1 MFVSYEKGKVIYMDI
16 NLKGKKAIV
25 TGGSGQL
32 GRCIVRSLAECGADV
47 AIHYHKNRDKAEELV
62 AEIKAIGR
70 NAGAF
75 QADIT
80 NEQSIYA
87 MRDKIYEEFGKPDII
102 INNAVIQYTWK
113 NVMEQ
118 DATDYLSQ
126 FESCVMHNVYMNKA
140 FTPHL
145 IEQQYGRIVVMNTE
159 CSALADAGSSAYV
172 AGKRGLDGLVRC
184 LAKEIGKYNITVNQ
198 VAPGWTISEKDRDEH
213 LESQPDY
220 DKTVPLG
227 HRGTDQDIANMV
239 CFLASDLAAF
249 TTGVYIPVAGG
260 RVMPAI

>member
-1 MFVSYEKGKVIYMDI
+1 MEI

-32 GRCIVRSLAECGADV
+32 GRCIVRSLAECGADI
-47 AIHYHKNRDKAEELV
+47 AIHYHRNKDKAEELV
-62 AEIKAIGR
+62 TELKALGRKAE
-70 NAGAF
+70 AF

-80 NEQSIYA
+80 DEKSIYA
-87 MRDKIYEEFGKPDII
+87 MRDMVYEKFGKPDILV
-102 INNAVIQYTWK
+102 NNAVIQYTW
-113 NVMEQ
+113 NNILDQ
-118 DATDYLSQ
+118 DNADFFSQ

-140 FTPHL
+140 FVPHL
-145 IEQQYGRIVVMNTE
+145 IEQQYGRIIVMNTE
-159 CSALADAGSSAYV
+159 CSALSDAGCAAYV
-172 AGKRGLDGLVRC
+172 AGKRGLDGIVRC
-184 LAKEIGKYNITVNQ
+184 LAKEIGQYNITVNQ
-198 VAPGWTISEKDRDEH
+198 VAPGWTISDKDRDEH
-213 LESQPDY
+213 GELQPDY

-249 TTGVYIPVAGG
+249 TTGAYIPVSGG

>member
-1 MFVSYEKGKVIYMDI
+1 MEDVLNI
-16 NLKGKKAIV
+16 NLTGKKAIV

-32 GRCIVRSLAECGADV
+32 GRCIVKALAECGADV
-47 AIHYHKNRDKAEELV
+47 AIHYHRNVDKAVEL
-62 AEIKAIGR
+62 AEEIKLMGR
-70 NAGAF
+70 NVGVF

-80 NEQSIYA
+80 NEESINA
-87 MRDKIYEEFGKPDII
+87 MRDKVYEEFGMPDII

-113 NVMEQ
+113 SVLEQ
-118 DATDYLSQ
+118 DPADYLSQ

-140 FTPHL
+140 FVPHL
-145 IEQQYGRIVVMNTE
+145 MEQQYGRIVVMNTE
-159 CSALADAGSSAYV
+159 CSMLADAGTSAYV

-213 LESQPDY
+213 MESQPDY
-220 DKTVPLG
+220 DRTVPLG

-249 TTGVYIPVAGG
+249 TTGAYIPVSGG

>member
-1 MFVSYEKGKVIYMDI
+1 MNI

-32 GRCIVRSLAECGADV
+32 GRCIVRTLAECGADV

-62 AEIKAIGR
+62 AELKSIGR
-70 NAGAF
+70 KAAAF

-87 MRDKIYEEFGKPDII
+87 MRDKVYKEFGKPDII
-102 INNAVIQYTWK
+102 VNNAVIQYTWK
-113 NVMEQ
+113 SVLDQES
-118 DATDYLSQ
+118 ADYISQ
-126 FESCVMHNVYMNKA
+126 FDSCVMHNVYMNKA
-140 FTPHL
+140 FVPHM
-145 IEQQYGRIVVMNTE
+145 IEQEYGRIVVMNTE
-159 CSALADAGSSAYV
+159 CAALADAGSSAYV

-184 LAKEIGKYNITVNQ
+184 FAKEIGKYNITVNQ
-198 VAPGWTISEKDRDEH
+198 VAPGWTISEKDRV
-213 LESQPDY
+213 ESSEIQPDY

-249 TTGVYIPVAGG
+249 TTGAYIPVSGG

>member
-1 MFVSYEKGKVIYMDI
+1 MNID
-16 NLKGKKAIV
+16 LKGKKAIV
-25 TGGSGQL
+25 TGGTGQL

-47 AIHYHKNRDKAEELV
+47 AIHYHSNRAKADELV
-62 AEIKAIGR
+62 DELKAMGR

-87 MRDKIYEEFGKPDII
+87 MRDKIYAEFGKPDII
-102 INNAVIQYTWK
+102 INNAVIQYQWK
-113 NVMEQ
+113 SVLEQ
-118 DATDYLSQ
+118 DVADYFSQ

-140 FTPHL
+140 FVPHL

-159 CSALADAGSSAYV
+159 CSALAEANCSAYV
-172 AGKRGLDGLVRC
+172 AGKRGLDGLVRS
-184 LAKEIGKYNITVNQ
+184 LAKEIGKFNITVNQ
-198 VAPGWTISEKDRDEH
+198 VAPGWTISENDRLEH
-213 LESQPDY
+213 REVQPEY

-249 TTGVYIPVAGG
+249 TTGAYIPVSGG

>member
-1 MFVSYEKGKVIYMDI
+1 MDI

-32 GRCIVRSLAECGADV
+32 GRCIVRALAECGAEV
-47 AIHYHKNRDKAEELV
+47 AIHYHKNSETAEELA
-62 AEIKAIGR
+62 AELKAKGI
-70 NAGAF
+70 NSGAF

-87 MRDKIYEEFGKPDII
+87 MRDKVYKEFGKPDII

-113 NVMEQ
+113 NILDQ
-118 DATDYLSQ
+118 DNKDFFSQ

-140 FTPHL
+140 FVPHL

-159 CSALADAGSSAYV
+159 CAALADGGSAAYV

-198 VAPGWTISEKDRDEH
+198 IAPGWTISEKDRTEH
-213 LESQPDY
+213 LEKQPDY
-220 DKTVPLG
+220 DKTGPLG
-227 HRGTDQDIANMV
+227 HRGADQDIANMV

-249 TTGVYIPVAGG
+249 TTGAYIPVSGG
-260 RVMPAI
+260 KVMPAI

>member
-1 MFVSYEKGKVIYMDI
+1 MKI
-16 NLKGKKAIV
+16 NLEGKKAIV
-25 TGGSGQL
+25 TGGTGQL

-47 AIHYHKNRDKAEELV
+47 AIHYHKNSDKAEELV
-62 AEIKAIGR
+62 TELKAMGR
-70 NAGAF
+70 NSAAF

-80 NEQSIYA
+80 KEQSIYA
-87 MRDKIYEEFGKPDII
+87 MRDKVYEEFGKPDII
-102 INNAVIQYTWK
+102 VNNAVVQYSWK
-113 NVMEQ
+113 SVLEQ
-118 DATDYLSQ
+118 DPADFISQ
-126 FESCVMHNVYMNKA
+126 FESCVMHNLYMNKA
-140 FTPHL
+140 FVPYL

-159 CSALADAGSSAYV
+159 CSALADAGCAAYV
-172 AGKRGLDGLVRC
+172 TGKRGLDGLVRC

-213 LESQPDY
+213 LEKQPDY
-220 DKTVPLG
+220 DRTVPLG

-249 TTGVYIPVAGG
+249 TTGAYIPVTGG

>member
-1 MFVSYEKGKVIYMDI
+1 MEI

-47 AIHYHKNRDKAEELV
+47 AIHYHRNRDKAEELV
-62 AEIKAIGR
+62 AELKALGR
-70 NAGAF
+70 HAGAY

-80 NEQSIYA
+80 EELSILA
-87 MRDKIYEEFGKPDII
+87 MRDRVYEEFGKPDILV
-102 INNAVIQYTWK
+102 NNAVIQYNWK
-113 NVMEQ
+113 NILDQ
-118 DATDYLSQ
+118 DSADFFSQ
-126 FESCVMHNVYMNKA
+126 IESCVMHNVYMNKA
-140 FTPHL
+140 FVPHL
-145 IEQQYGRIVVMNTE
+145 MEQRYGRIIVMNTE
-159 CSALADAGSSAYV
+159 CAMRSDPGSAAYV
-172 AGKRGLDGLVRC
+172 AGKRGLDGIVRC
-184 LAKEIGKYNITVNQ
+184 LAKEIGPYNITVNQ
-198 VAPGWTISEKDRDEH
+198 VAPGWTISDKDRNEH
-213 LESQPDY
+213 GEIQPDY

-249 TTGVYIPVAGG
+249 TTGAFIPVAGG

>member
-1 MFVSYEKGKVIYMDI
+1 MDI

-32 GRCIVRSLAECGADV
+32 GRCIVESLAECGADV
-47 AIHYHKNRDKAEELV
+47 AIHYHKNSKKAEEL
-62 AEIKAIGR
+62 AAKLKAMGR
-70 NAGAF
+70 NSGVF

-87 MRDKIYEEFGKPDII
+87 MRDKVYAEFGKPDII
-102 INNAVIQYTWK
+102 VNNAVIQYTWK
-113 NVMEQ
+113 NILEQ
-118 DATDYLSQ
+118 DTADFFSQ

-140 FTPHL
+140 FVPHL

-159 CSALADAGSSAYV
+159 CAALADAGSAAYV

-184 LAKEIGKYNITVNQ
+184 LSKEVGKYNITINQ
-198 VAPGWTISEKDRDEH
+198 VAPGWTISEKDRINHMEV
-213 LESQPDY
+213 QPDY
-220 DKTVPLG
+220 DRTVPLG

-249 TTGVYIPVAGG
+249 TTGPYIPVCGG

>member
-1 MFVSYEKGKVIYMDI
+1 MKI
-16 NLKGKKAIV
+16 NLIGKKAIV

-47 AIHYHKNRDKAEELV
+47 AIHYHKNKDKAEELV
-62 AEIKAIGR
+62 NELRSQGR
-70 NAGAF
+70 ISGAF

-80 NEQSIYA
+80 NEQSIYD
-87 MRDKIYEEFGKPDII
+87 MRDKIYEDFGKPDII

-113 NVMEQ
+113 SILEQ
-118 DATDYLSQ
+118 EVSDYFSQ

-140 FTPHL
+140 FVPHL
-145 IEQQYGRIVVMNTE
+145 IEQSYGRIVVMNTE
-159 CSALADAGSSAYV
+159 CAALADAGSAAYV

-184 LAKEIGKYNITVNQ
+184 LAKEVGQHNITVNQ
-198 VAPGWTISEKDRDEH
+198 VAPGWTISEKDREEH
-213 LESQPDY
+213 SEVSAGY
-220 DKTVPLG
+220 DSTVPLG

-249 TTGVYIPVAGG
+249 TTGAYIPVSGG

>member
-1 MFVSYEKGKVIYMDI
+1 MEI

-32 GRCIVRSLAECGADV
+32 GRCIVRTLAQCGADV
-47 AIHYHKNRDKAEELV
+47 AIHYHKNSEKAEELA
-62 AEIKAIGR
+62 AELKAMGKKS
-70 NAGAF
+70 GVF

-80 NEQSIYA
+80 KEQSIYD
-87 MRDKIYEEFGKPDII
+87 MRDKVYEQFGKPDII

-113 NVMEQ
+113 NILEQ
-118 DATDYLSQ
+118 DPADFFSQ
-126 FESCVMHNVYMNKA
+126 FESCVMHNIYMNQA
-140 FTPHL
+140 FVPHL

-159 CSALADAGSSAYV
+159 CAALSDAGSAAYV
-172 AGKRGLDGLVRC
+172 AGKRGLDGIVRC

-198 VAPGWTISEKDRDEH
+198 VAPGWTISDRARKEH
-213 LESQPDY
+213 TEVQPDY
-220 DKTVPLG
+220 DRTVPLG

-249 TTGVYIPVAGG
+249 TTGAYIPVCGG

>member
-1 MFVSYEKGKVIYMDI
+1 MDI
-16 NLKGKKAIV
+16 NLRGKKAII

-32 GRCIVRSLAECGADV
+32 GRCIVRSLAECGADI
-47 AIHYHKNRDKAEELV
+47 AIHYHSNGEKAEELV
-62 AEIKAIGR
+62 TELKAMGR
-70 NAGAF
+70 NAGTF

-87 MRDKIYEEFGKPDII
+87 MRDKVYEEFGKPDII

-113 NVMEQ
+113 SVLDQGIE
-118 DATDYLSQ
+118 DYFSQ

-140 FTPHL
+140 FVPHL
-145 IEQQYGRIVVMNTE
+145 IEQRYGRIIVMNTE
-159 CSALADAGSSAYV
+159 CSALAEAGCSAYV
-172 AGKRGLDGLVRC
+172 TGKRGLDGLVRC
-184 LAKEIGKYNITVNQ
+184 LAKEIGQYNITVNQ
-198 VAPGWTISEKDRDEH
+198 VAPGWTISERDRTEH
-213 LESQPDY
+213 TEVQPDY
-220 DKTVPLG
+220 DRTVPLR

-249 TTGVYIPVAGG
+249 TTGAYIPVSGG

>member
-1 MFVSYEKGKVIYMDI
+1 MEI

-47 AIHYHKNRDKAEELV
+47 AIHYHKNLDKAAEL
-62 AEIKAIGR
+62 KAFGR

-87 MRDKIYEEFGKPDII
+87 MRDKVYEEFGKPDII
-102 INNAVIQYTWK
+102 VNNAVIQYTWK
-113 NVMEQ
+113 SVLEQ
-118 DATDYLSQ
+118 DIADYFSQ

-140 FTPHL
+140 FVPHL

-159 CSALADAGSSAYV
+159 CSAIADAGSSAYV

-198 VAPGWTISEKDRDEH
+198 VAPGWTISESDRAEH
-213 LESQPDY
+213 LENQPEY
-220 DKTVPLG
+220 DRTVPLG

-249 TTGVYIPVAGG
+249 TTGAYIPVSGG
-260 RVMPAI
+260 RVMPSI